1 LAFAAVAQNMTKLE
15 EIIIA
20 MIEAEGPM
28 PLDRYMAL
36 CLSHPVH
43 GYYMTRDPFGASG
56 DFTTSPEI
64 SQVFGELIG
73 VWLLNS
79 WAALGSPKN
88 FALVELGPGRGT
100 LMADISRAV
109 KAVPE
114 FAKGAEV
121 HLVETSPALRNLQKE
136 KLGEVI
142 WHDTVA
148 SLPAMPCFIIANEF
162 FDALP
167 IQQFENRAGR
177 WFQRSVGYSDGALKM
192 GLVPSAPMVGEEGFY
207 EVSPV
212 SKAIAEDVG
221 AHIAK
226 HGGTALVIDY
236 GHLKTAVGDT
246 LQALRKHEFV
256 SVLDQP
262 GESDI
267 TAHVDFEALAKS
279 FISGGVDL
287 LPMLTQG
294 QFLKAMGLDLR
305 TEKLAAKLVGQA
317 KEDLIAAS
325 RRLADADQM
334 GNLFKGMAVVQK
346 IRQPIYPF
354 EAT

>member
-1 LAFAAVAQNMTKLE
+1 MTKLE
-15 EIIIA
+15 EIIAA
-20 MIEAEGPM
+20 MIGAEGPM

-36 CLSHPVH
+36 CLSHPQF

-56 DFTTSPEI
+56 DFTTAPEM

-79 WAALGSPKN
+79 WAALGSTKK

-100 LMADISRAV
+100 LMADILRAV

-114 FAKGAEV
+114 FAHAAEV
-121 HLVETSPALRNLQKE
+121 HLVETSPVLRALQRE
-136 KLGEVI
+136 KLGDVV
-142 WHDTVA
+142 WHDTVEF
-148 SLPAMPCFIIANEF
+148 LPAMPCFFIANEF

-177 WFQRSVGYSDGALKM
+177 WFQRCIGFGEGKLKM
-192 GLVPSAPMVGEEGFY
+192 GLVPASPMTGEEGLH

-212 SKAIAEDVG
+212 SKAIAEDLG
-221 AHIAK
+221 SHIAK
-226 HGGTALVIDY
+226 YGGAALVIDY

-246 LQALRKHEFV
+246 LQAMRKHAFI
-256 SVLDQP
+256 SVLDEP
-262 GESDI
+262 GEADI

-279 FISGGVDL
+279 FISGGADL

-305 TEKLAAKLVGQA
+305 TEKLAAKLAGQPA
-317 KEDLIAAS
+317 EDFIAAS

-334 GNLFKGMAVVQK
+334 GNLFKVIAVAQK
-346 IRQPIYPF
+346 IRQSIYPF

>member
-1 LAFAAVAQNMTKLE
+1 MTKLE
-15 EIIIA
+15 EIIAA

-36 CLSHPVH
+36 CLGHPQF

-79 WAALGSPKN
+79 WAALGSPTK

-100 LMADISRAV
+100 LMADILRAV

-114 FAKGAEV
+114 FAKGAAV
-121 HLVETSPALRNLQKE
+121 HLVETSQVLRNLQRE
-136 KLGEVI
+136 KLGEVT
-142 WHDTVA
+142 WHDTVS
-148 SLPAMPCFIIANEF
+148 SLPALPSFFIANEF

-167 IQQFENRAGR
+167 IQQFENRSGR
-177 WFQRSVGYSDGALKM
+177 WFQRCIGFAHGKLKM
-192 GLVPSAPMVGEEGFY
+192 GLVPSAALAGDEGLY
-207 EVSPV
+207 EISPV
-212 SKAIAEDVG
+212 SQAIAEDLG
-221 AHIAK
+221 GHIAK
-226 HGGTALVIDY
+226 YGGAALVIDY
-236 GHLKTAVGDT
+236 GHLKSAPGDT

-256 SVLDQP
+256 SVLDSP
-262 GESDI
+262 GEADI
-267 TAHVDFEALAKS
+267 TAHVDFEALANAI
-279 FISGGVDL
+279 ISGGAEL

-294 QFLKAMGLDLR
+294 QFLKAMGIDMR
-305 TEKLAAKLVGQA
+305 TDKLAAKLEGQA
-317 KEDLIAAS
+317 RDDFKAAS
-325 RRLADADQM
+325 HRLADAAQM
-334 GNLFKGMAVVQK
+334 GNLFKVLAVAQK

-354 EAT
+354 EEA

>member
-1 LAFAAVAQNMTKLE
+1 MTALE
-15 EIIIA
+15 EIIAA

-36 CLSHPVH
+36 CLGHPRL

-79 WAALGSPKN
+79 WMALGSPKN
-88 FALVELGPGRGT
+88 FIVVELGPGRGT
-100 LMADISRAV
+100 LMADILRAV

-114 FAKGAEV
+114 FTKAMNV
-121 HLVETSPALRNLQKE
+121 HLVETSPVLRKLQQD
-136 KLGEVI
+136 KLGDVN
-142 WHDTVA
+142 WHDHVGT
-148 SLPAMPCFIIANEF
+148 LPELPCLIIANEF

-177 WFQRSVGYSDGALKM
+177 WFERMVGFGEGTLKM
-192 GLVPSAPMVGEEGFY
+192 GLVPTPPRSQGEGVHET
-207 EVSPV
+207 SPV
-212 SKAIAEDVG
+212 SLAVAEDLS

-226 HGGTALVIDY
+226 HGGTALIIDY
-236 GHLKTAVGDT
+236 GHLKSAAGDT
-246 LQALRKHEFV
+246 LQAMRKHEFV
-256 SVLDQP
+256 SVLDAP
-262 GESDI
+262 GEVDI
-267 TAHVDFEALAKS
+267 TAHVDFEALAQA
-279 FISGGVDL
+279 FIAGGAEL

-294 QFLKAMGLDLR
+294 QFLKAMGLELR
-305 TEKLAAKLVGQA
+305 TEKLAAKLEGQPL
-317 KEDLIAAS
+317 EDFRKAS

-334 GNLFKGMAVVQK
+334 GNLFKVMAVAQK
-346 IRQPIYPF
+346 RRQPIYPF
-354 EAT
+354 EAP

>member
-1 LAFAAVAQNMTKLE
+1 MTKLE
-15 EIIIA
+15 EIIAA

-36 CLSHPVH
+36 CLGHPQF

-56 DFTTSPEI
+56 DFTTAPEI

-79 WAALGSPKN
+79 WAALGSPKK

-100 LMADISRAV
+100 LMADILRAV

-114 FAKGAEV
+114 FAKAAEV
-121 HLVETSPALRNLQKE
+121 HLVETSPVLRALQGE
-136 KLGEVI
+136 KLGEVM
-142 WHDTVA
+142 WHDTVE

-177 WFQRSVGYSDGALKM
+177 WFQRCIGYGEGKLKM
-192 GLVPSAPMVGEEGFY
+192 GLVPAAAMLGDEGLH
-207 EVSPV
+207 ELSPV
-212 SKAIAEDVG
+212 SKAIAGDLG
-221 AHIAK
+221 SHIAK
-226 HGGTALVIDY
+226 HGGVALVIDY

-246 LQALRKHEFV
+246 LQAMRNHAFV
-256 SVLDQP
+256 SVLEEP
-262 GESDI
+262 GEADI

-279 FISGGVDL
+279 FISGGADL

-305 TEKLAAKLVGQA
+305 TEKLAAKLSGRPA
-317 KEDLIAAS
+317 EDFIAAS
-325 RRLADADQM
+325 RRLADTDQM
-334 GNLFKGMAVVQK
+334 GNLFKVMAVAQK
-346 IRQPIYPF
+346 IRKPIYPF
-354 EAT
+354 EAI